1 MAAVTKNLAFAITSS
16 TSFEAPYALAKR
28 FSTLDHLTKGRFG
41 WNIVTSFKES
51 GAKAVRYFSI
61 FASFILILKLKI

>member
-1 MAAVTKNLAFAITSS
+1 MTAVTKNLAFAIASS

-51 GAKAVRYFSI
+51 GTKAVRYFSI
-61 FASFILILKLKI
+61 FASFILILKLRI